1 MEPDQRQ
8 PKGGTALLLL
18 GLLWLI
24 GTPTLGVLAFSF
36 AFTVADGASVNETLF
51 LVCGIAMLIL
61 GLGAPPVGFIA
72 SLALN
77 NKAGAWTYGV
87 IVAAFVALAIAFV
100 TRDRGGPVHVEEP
113 AVCTAPPDE
122 AVGVPGC

>member
-1 MEPDQRQ
+1 MTEPDQGQ

-36 AFTVADGASVNETLF
+36 GFTLTEGASANETLF
-51 LVCGIAMLIL
+51 LVCGIAMLVL

-87 IVAAFVALAIAFV
+87 IVAAFVAVAFV

-113 AVCTAPPDE
+113 AVCTAPPDK